1 VSADVAS
8 SRTSLDQSVNSMS
21 AGADVATQRITQMNA
36 LHEVLARER
45 MRELRARAA
54 QRRRARR

>member
-1 VSADVAS
+1 MSPDRAVSRAL
-8 SRTSLDQSVNSMS
+8 LDRSVNSMS
-21 AGADVATQRITQMNA
+21 AGADVAKQRITQMNA
-36 LHEVLARER
+36 LHEILARER